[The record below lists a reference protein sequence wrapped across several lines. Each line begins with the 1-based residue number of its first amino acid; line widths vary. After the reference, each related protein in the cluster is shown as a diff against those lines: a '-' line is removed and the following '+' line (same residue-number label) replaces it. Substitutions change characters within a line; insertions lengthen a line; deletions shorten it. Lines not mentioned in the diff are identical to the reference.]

1 MKLKELWPLCLILTI
16 VGCSEA
22 SVKDEECKT
31 GERQCVEQGT
41 KVQICEY
48 GFWGSFET
56 CQPGTLCDN
65 GTKTCK
71 STAAVCQDNDLLCN
85 GNTLMRCQNG
95 SYVLEK
101 HCDDDPNYICDK
113 TTNSCLLKSAATI
126 VCKESEVKCEG
137 KILYECDGGVDWKQ
151 IMYCSPNVDCNAQT
165 KSCVKASADCKDG
178 EIKCDSDLSRVLTC
192 TNGNWKTTEMCEAD
206 SECNATTLHCQKGCT
221 EGQSKCNLIENT
233 LMKCTSGTWNVE
245 QNCQQ
250 NGMVCNA
257 QNNKCEPKPECVNG
271 ERKCA
276 TNSDT
281 EMLCSD
287 GHWTSGKTCSA
298 NEKCIFGECT
308 KTCSGSDCGTS
319 TCEEGAVCES
329 NVLKVCEGGQSFE
342 KDCDLYQCNAT
353 TKSCDA
359 KPECEYGEYRCSSNN
374 LQQCS
379 KEGKWVTSRNCVGN
393 EVCDESQHE
402 CIDNSECESGQA
414 LCDTNVLKT
423 CGTDGKWKISNTCK
437 STEKCNA
444 STKTC
449 DLKPVCTSGEYQCN
463 DRELQKCTT
472 AGQWSTDK
480 TCTSSQIC
488 SADKKK
494 CLDCSPGTYECD
506 DQTLK
511 QCTASGTWKNTTCTT
526 TQTCSAEKKK
536 CLDCTGSGYQ
546 CNGQKLQ
553 QCSNNAWKDIKTC
566 SSTEICDSSSG
577 TCVNNSE
584 CTNDKFSCQGDTLRK
599 CVNGKW
605 TNQST
610 CKTTE
615 NCNSEKGACVL
626 KPVCEPGAKECSDN
640 DLKTCNT
647 DGQWESSPCGDSAIC
662 VAKSDS
668 ASCVNKMTLPTW
680 CNIQGVDNKRRG
692 YGRVLIPNDVQIE
705 DISAKFVCG
714 RHYEPVMTWTYSAEA
729 VYNKSCQD
737 CYANTEFMSY
747 SLSTP
752 TGEHSC
758 TFRFD
763 FGPQSFICKQG
774 NSGGEPILLDSTTK
788 INHDDALNLTVPPV
802 SAFTPTWCYFK
813 HYDTEHH
820 IAYGRIWL
828 GDSAVPANVKA
839 KLICGDIHAAASS
852 WTKIENS
859 KENLFCGEDCGN
871 NVEYMVD
878 ANSLASGSYSC
889 AFRFDIGKKKYVCP
903 TYRDDYDPTKTG
915 GTPIELTSD
924 KMLNSMNV
932 KNNDD
937 PITVW
942 DVVK

>member
-1 MKLKELWPLCLILTI
+1 MKIKQLWPLCLILTLI
-16 VGCSEA
+16 GCSEP
-22 SVKDEECKT
+22 SVRDEECKT

-41 KVQICEY
+41 KVQICEF
-48 GFWGSFET
+48 GFWGSYEI
-56 CQPGTLCDN
+56 CDPGTLCNNMTNTCMSTGSVCTD
-65 GTKTCK
+65 GTF
-71 STAAVCQDNDLLCN
+71 LCS
-85 GNTLMRCQNG
+85 GNNLMKCQNG
-95 SYVLEK
+95 NFILDRTCEG
-101 HCDDDPNYICDK
+101 DYICSQ
-113 TTNSCLLKSAATI
+113 TTNSCILKSTDSFI
-126 VCKESEVKCEG
+126 CDESKNEVKCESN
-137 KILYECDGGVDWKQ
+137 ILYECHGNAWQ
-151 IMYCSPNVDCNAQT
+151 MALQCSPNSKCNKESKT
-165 KSCVKASADCKDG
+165 CVKSAECSNG
-178 EIKCDSDLSRVLTC
+178 ESKCDSDLSRVLTC
-192 TNGNWKTTEMCEAD
+192 VDGTWKTTEMCDAE
-206 SECNATTLHCQKGCT
+206 SECNKTSLHCQKGCVENLT
-221 EGQSKCNLIENT
+221 KCNPIENT

-245 QNCQQ
+245 ENCAQK
-250 NGMVCNA
+250 NGVCNSMT
-257 QNNKCEPKPECVNG
+257 NKCEPKPECVNG
-271 ERKCA
+271 EQKC
-276 TNSDT
+276 TSDSSWN
-281 EMLCSD
+281 LCSG
-287 GHWTSGKTCSA
+287 GHWTSGTCKLD
-298 NEKCIFGECT
+298 EKCVGGSCHPVCT
-308 KTCSGSDCGTS
+308 GNDCEPAS
-319 TCEEGAVCES
+319 CEEGVVCES
-329 NVLKVCEGGQSFE
+329 NVLKVCKGGQMFE
-342 KDCDLYQCNAT
+342 KACEPYQICNAT
-353 TKSCDA
+353 TETCDA
-359 KPECEYGEYRCSSNN
+359 KPECTYEEYRCYGNN
-374 LQQCS
+374 LQLCS
-379 KEGKWVTSRNCVGN
+379 KDGKWVVKSNCVGN
-393 EVCDESQHE
+393 EVCDESLQK
-402 CIDNSECESGQA
+402 CIDTSECSSGQA
-414 LCDTNVLKT
+414 MCDNNILKT
-423 CGTDGKWKISNTCK
+423 CNIGKWETNKSCK
-437 STEKCNA
+437 TTEKCNA

-640 DLKTCNT
+640 ALKTCNT

-692 YGRVLIPNDVQIE
+692 YGRVLMPNDVQIE

-747 SLSTP
+747 SLSAP

-774 NSGGEPILLDSTTK
+774 NSGGEPILLDSTTM
-788 INHDDALNLTVPPV
+788 ISHDDALSLTVPPL

-813 HYDTEHH
+813 HYDPSTST
-820 IAYGRIWL
+820 AYGRIWL
-828 GDSAVPANVKA
+828 GESAVPASVKA
-839 KLICGDIHAAASS
+839 KLICGDI
-852 WTKIENS
+852 TKPVPFWNVIENS
-859 KENLFCGEDCGN
+859 KENLFCGSDCGN

-878 ANSLASGSYSC
+878 ASSLAPGKYSC
-889 AFRFDIGKKKYVCP
+889 AFRFDIGGRAYACP
-903 TYRDDYDPTKTG
+903 TYRDDSNTG

-924 KMLNSMNV
+924 TMLNSMNV
-932 KNNDD
+932 HNNDD

-942 DVVK
+942 DVEK